1 MRFCHLFVSALALF
15 VMLAC
20 TSRGGKKVA
29 ASSATAATLP
39 PGCIDL
45 SGGYGADTASS
56 AFYYR
61 GRLMVVSD
69 AGSFRVLADGYAA
82 DDSSGYFEGRPFRA
96 QFPHTL
102 AAVGGGYAKDR
113 FSAYYRGRM
122 QLYNVFFTDARHELQ
137 PTPAHLLKRC
147 VNYLNNILLVNIWFG
162 GIVLKLYIKTICS
175 ISNFLHRRP
184 HIGVF
189 FIEIHRL
196 HLVDQCASITYTPI
210 DNRNFREILRKYRA
224 YLIFQLFGIY
234 FTSNFFT

>member
-1 MRFCHLFVSALALF
+1 MCGNTLIQQTVKLGSRSYDFVESDVSYTTNVSHIVNVIFFLRCKDNNKISDFGTAASVIFAAVGVCGLQVVSGCRFFCIFGQNIAFMRFCHLFVSALALF

-113 FSAYYRGRM
+113 S
-122 QLYNVFFTDARHELQ
+122 TS
-137 PTPAHLLKRC
+137 T
-147 VNYLNNILLVNIWFG
+147 
-162 GIVLKLYIKTICS
+162 S
-175 ISNFLHRRP
+175 
-184 HIGVF
+184 
-189 FIEIHRL
+189 
-196 HLVDQCASITYTPI
+196 
-210 DNRNFREILRKYRA
+210 RA
-224 YLIFQLFGIY
+224 
-234 FTSNFFT
+234 

>member
-1 MRFCHLFVSALALF
+1 VNVIFFLRCKDNNKISDFGTEASVIFAAVGVCGLQVVPGCRFFCIFGQNIAFMRFCHLFVSALALF

-96 QFPHTL
+96 QFSHTL

-113 FSAYYRGRM
+113 FSAYYRGREIATA
-122 QLYNVFFTDARHELQ
+122 QAGTFRHE
-137 PTPAHLLKRC
+137 
-147 VNYLNNILLVNIWFG
+147 G
-162 GIVLKLYIKTICS
+162 GDTARDQLDVYIK
-175 ISNFLHRRP
+175 
-184 HIGVF
+184 GVKQYS
-189 FIEIHRL
+189 R
-196 HLVDQCASITYTPI
+196 
-210 DNRNFREILRKYRA
+210 
-224 YLIFQLFGIY
+224 
-234 FTSNFFT
+234 